1 MTHGGKDV
9 VVPKQHSD
17 LFVSALEKHGKD
29 VTYLVYPDEGHDY
42 SQPESWISFWAVA
55 ERFLHKHLG
64 GRFEPAADDFEGA
77 NLQVPAGRELIP
89 GLAPYAKS

>member
-1 MTHGGKDV
+1 MS

-17 LFVSALEKHGKD
+17 LFVSALEKQGKD

-42 SQPESWISFWAVA
+42 ARPESWISFWAVA
-55 ERFLHKHLG
+55 ERFLHQHLG

-77 NLQVPAGRELIP
+77 NLQVPAGSERIP
-89 GLAPYAKS
+89 GLAPFAKTKSGNS